1 MITAPAAPKQAKQR
15 LTPCG
20 TAVARSATWD
30 TSCRSGPRPRGR
42 CVVTLLNSH
51 NRRNGYR
58 TIMHFEPSPTTNSL
72 EEAVAVFVQHRTRLL
87 GIAYRVLGS
96 AVEAEDV
103 VQEAWLRWQRTDRS
117 VVVSPVAFLAS
128 TTTRLA
134 INVAQSARVRRETYI
149 GPWLPEP
156 IDTSSDPE
164 VGAQRAEAL
173 ELALLLVL
181 EKLSPTE
188 RAAYVLREAF
198 DYTYPEIAEI
208 LQLTLVN
215 VRKIVS
221 RARKH
226 LSAEQR
232 ESVDAEEHRH
242 LLNTFVSAAQTGDV
256 ASLEALL
263 TPDVVSLSDG
273 NGIRGVARIPVLGR
287 ACVANLATAYPRF
300 WRGADA
306 RPVDANGRAGVMIYR
321 DGEPTT
327 FLTIAASKEGIHKVM
342 WVFNASKIAAFLDSR
357 FRFAVALGSAPGV
370 CVPARVMRG
379 PGGEQRRLPTR
390 LSLMPDHTGGHV
402 IDESTR
408 ALLRRGVP
416 VGTAAEGP
424 RPT

>member
-1 MITAPAAPKQAKQR
+1 M
-15 LTPCG
+15 
-20 TAVARSATWD
+20 
-30 TSCRSGPRPRGR
+30 
-42 CVVTLLNSH
+42 N
-51 NRRNGYR
+51 
-58 TIMHFEPSPTTNSL
+58 FEPSPTTHSL
-72 EEAVAVFVQHRTRLL
+72 EEAVAVFVQHRTRLF

-103 VQEAWLRWQRTDRS
+103 VQEVWLRWQKTDRS
-117 VVVSPVAFLAS
+117 AVVSPVAFLAS

-134 INVAQSARVRRETYI
+134 INVAKSARVRRETYI

-164 VGAQRAEAL
+164 GGGAQRAEAL

-198 DYTYPEIAEI
+198 AYTYPEIAEI

-232 ESVDAEEHRH
+232 ESVDAAEHRR
-242 LLNTFVSAAQTGDV
+242 LLNTFVSAAQKGDV

-263 TPDVVSLSDG
+263 IPDAVSLSDG
-273 NGIRGVARIPVLGR
+273 NGIRGAARIPVLGR
-287 ACVANLATAYPRF
+287 ARVANLSTAYPRF
-300 WRGADA
+300 WRGVDL
-306 RPVDANGRAGVMIYR
+306 RSVDANGRAGVMIYR

-327 FLTIAASKEGIHKVM
+327 FLTVAASREGIHKVM

-357 FRFAVALGSAPGV
+357 SRFAVALGAVPG
-370 CVPARVMRG
+370 ARQG
-379 PGGEQRRLPTR
+379 DDKAWG
-390 LSLMPDHTGGHV
+390 
-402 IDESTR
+402 
-408 ALLRRGVP
+408 
-416 VGTAAEGP
+416 
-424 RPT
+424 RPTKAPDSA

>member
-1 MITAPAAPKQAKQR
+1 
-15 LTPCG
+15 
-20 TAVARSATWD
+20 
-30 TSCRSGPRPRGR
+30 
-42 CVVTLLNSH
+42 
-51 NRRNGYR
+51 
-58 TIMHFEPSPTTNSL
+58 MHFEPSPTTSSL
-72 EEAVAVFVQHRTRLL
+72 EEAVAVFVQHRTRLF

-103 VQEAWLRWQRTDRS
+103 VQEAWLRWQKTDRS

-198 DYTYPEIAEI
+198 DYTYPEIADI

-232 ESVDAEEHRH
+232 VSVDAAEHRR

-263 TPDVVSLSDG
+263 TIDAVSLSDG
-273 NGIRGVARIPVLGR
+273 NGIRGSLVYPCWAVHAWPTWRPPIRGSGEARTSGLSKP
-287 ACVANLATAYPRF
+287 TAVQ
-300 WRGADA
+300 A
-306 RPVDANGRAGVMIYR
+306 
-321 DGEPTT
+321 
-327 FLTIAASKEGIHKVM
+327 
-342 WVFNASKIAAFLDSR
+342 
-357 FRFAVALGSAPGV
+357 
-370 CVPARVMRG
+370 
-379 PGGEQRRLPTR
+379 
-390 LSLMPDHTGGHV
+390 
-402 IDESTR
+402 
-408 ALLRRGVP
+408 
-416 VGTAAEGP
+416 
-424 RPT
+424 